1 MTYKIWS
8 AVASCLICGL
18 GLRRNELP
26 VGILAKLTNLLSCYC
41 KLIRITSYK
50 FSLPALGAHI
60 NFDLAEHSARDFPKT
75 NGAERNWLGRFV
87 TFTFHN
93 ALLIINELGPMMWPV
108 RPI

>member
-8 AVASCLICGL
+8 AVTNCLICGL

-60 NFDLAEHSARDFPKT
+60 NCHFERSREIYFISNRYIDFST
-75 NGAERNWLGRFV
+75 RF
-87 TFTFHN
+87 
-93 ALLIINELGPMMWPV
+93 AWSK
-108 RPI
+108 

>member
-8 AVASCLICGL
+8 AVTNCLICGL

-60 NFDLAEHSARDFPKT
+60 NFDF
-75 NGAERNWLGRFV
+75 ERSTPHANSQRRMEPSETGW
-87 TFTFHN
+87 
-93 ALLIINELGPMMWPV
+93 AAS
-108 RPI
+108 

>member
-8 AVASCLICGL
+8 AVANCLICGL
-18 GLRRNELP
+18 GLRRNELS

-60 NFDLAEHSARDFPKT
+60 NFAL
-75 NGAERNWLGRFV
+75 ERSTPHANSQRRMEPSETGW
-87 TFTFHN
+87 
-93 ALLIINELGPMMWPV
+93 AAS
-108 RPI
+108 